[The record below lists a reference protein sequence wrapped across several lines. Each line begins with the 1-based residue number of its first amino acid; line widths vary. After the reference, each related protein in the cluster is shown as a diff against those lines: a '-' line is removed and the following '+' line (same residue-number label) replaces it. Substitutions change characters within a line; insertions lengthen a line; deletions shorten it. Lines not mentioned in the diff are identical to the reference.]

1 MGTLVERVVFKE
13 RAGAMAEE
21 RKRLTVPDLKARK
34 KANEKVV
41 MASVPDFP
49 SAVWADRA
57 GIDIAAVGD
66 SLGMTNYGYANTLP
80 VTVDMM
86 VQHAQAVR
94 RGAPNCMVLV
104 AMPYGSYATVDI
116 GVLNALRIMKEGG
129 ADVVKMQGGR
139 EKASIIK
146 AIADAGVPVMSH
158 VGMCPHFMH
167 LYGGFKLQ
175 GKTAAEAEHIL
186 EDAVAIE
193 QAGACG
199 FEIEAVP
206 APVARAVD
214 DAVEIF
220 TFGIGAGPASCGQ
233 LLLGYDLLGVFDQFK
248 PKFTK
253 RYAELS
259 KVAVDALMEYAADVR
274 SGKFPDTEHSYSMK
288 PEEAEKLDRLVEKRR
303 TT

>member
-1 MGTLVERVVFKE
+1 MVST
-13 RAGAMAEE
+13 
-21 RKRLTVPDLKARK
+21 
-34 KANEKVV
+34 
-41 MASVPDFP
+41 PDFP
-49 SAVWADRA
+49 SAVWAERA

-66 SLGMTNYGYANTLP
+66 SLGMTNYGHSNTLP

-86 VQHAQAVR
+86 IAHAQAVR

-104 AMPYGSYATVDI
+104 AMPYGSYATPDI

-129 ADVVKMQGGR
+129 ADIVKMQGGR

-167 LYGGFKLQ
+167 HYGGFKLQ
-175 GKTAAEAEHIL
+175 GRTASEAMRIV
-186 EDAVAIE
+186 EDALSIE

-206 APVARAVD
+206 APVAKAVD
-214 DAVEIF
+214 DAVGIF

-253 RYAELS
+253 RYAQLS
-259 KVAVDALMEYAADVR
+259 DIAVAAMKEYAAEVR
-274 SGKFPDTEHSYSMK
+274 AGTFPDAEHSYSMK
-288 PEEAEKLDRLVEKRR
+288 SEEVEKLQEALADRGRK
-303 TT
+303 T

>member
-1 MGTLVERVVFKE
+1 MT
-13 RAGAMAEE
+13 EE
-21 RKRLTVPDLKARK
+21 RKRLTVPDLRAKK
-34 KANEKVV
+34 KAGEKVV
-41 MASVPDFP
+41 MVSTPDFP

-57 GIDIAAVGD
+57 GIDIAAVGN
-66 SLGMTNYGYANTLP
+66 SLGMTNYGHSNTLP

-86 VQHAQAVR
+86 IAHAQAVR

-104 AMPYGSYATVDI
+104 AMPYGSYATPDI

-129 ADVVKMQGGR
+129 ADIVKMQGGR

-167 LYGGFKLQ
+167 HYGGFKLQ
-175 GKTAAEAEHIL
+175 GRTASEAMRIV
-186 EDAVAIE
+186 EDALSIE

-206 APVARAVD
+206 APVAKVVD
-214 DAVEIF
+214 DAVGIF

-253 RYAELS
+253 RYAQLS
-259 KVAVDALMEYAADVR
+259 DIAVAAMKEYAAEVR
-274 SGKFPDTEHSYSMK
+274 AGTFPDAEHSYSMK
-288 PEEAEKLDRLVEKRR
+288 SEEVEKLQEALADRGRK
-303 TT
+303 T